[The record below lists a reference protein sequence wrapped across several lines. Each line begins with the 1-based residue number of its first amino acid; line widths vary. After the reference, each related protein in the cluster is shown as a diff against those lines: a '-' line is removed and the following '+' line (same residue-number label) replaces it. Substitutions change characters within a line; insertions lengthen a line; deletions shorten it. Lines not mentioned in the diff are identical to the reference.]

1 MSKISAKGRYTQL
14 MEWLPTLKSYRDKYL
29 KKDDPRKGKK
39 FSKSDYYKK
48 TRSRYG
54 YNKSN

>member
-1 MSKISAKGRYTQL
+1 MSKTSAKGRLVQL
-14 MEWLPTLKSYRDKYL
+14 KQWLPTLKSYRDKYMD
-29 KKDDPRKGKK
+29 KDDAKSGKK

-54 YNKSN
+54 NKSN

>member
-1 MSKISAKGRYTQL
+1 MSKVSAKARYTQL

-39 FSKSDYYKK
+39 F
-48 TRSRYG
+48 
-54 YNKSN
+54 